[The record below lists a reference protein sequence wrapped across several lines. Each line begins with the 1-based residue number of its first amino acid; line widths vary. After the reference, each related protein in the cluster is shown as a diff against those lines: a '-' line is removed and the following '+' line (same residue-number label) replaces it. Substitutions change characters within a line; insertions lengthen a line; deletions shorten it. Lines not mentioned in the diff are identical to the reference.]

1 MERLKPFFPVGC
13 KISSEISWASAGLFA
28 AVFIAF
34 ATFGVRF
41 SAAISDLYD
50 ELHPGRLIT
59 DAVMPSFRQLLAGS
73 LTGFYAFLAILP
85 LWALFHYL
93 LHFRESKSI
102 YLMRRL
108 PQKNELAKRCLSA
121 PAAAAVIALIAAL
134 LSVLLCFIAY
144 CLLTPAPA
152 LPQNIRQIL
161 SN

>member
-13 KISSEISWASAGLFA
+13 RISGEICAAAAGLFA
-28 AVFIAF
+28 AAFITF
-34 ATFGVRF
+34 ASFGVRF
-41 SAAISDLYD
+41 SEALSGLYD
-50 ELHPGRLIT
+50 KVHPDRLI
-59 DAVMPSFRQLLAGS
+59 AAAAMPSFRQLLAGS

-108 PQKNELAKRCLSA
+108 PQKSELAKRCLSA
-121 PAAAAVIALIAAL
+121 PAAAAVIALITAL

-152 LPQNIRQIL
+152 LPENIRQIL

>member
-13 KISSEISWASAGLFA
+13 RIQNEIFWASAGLFA
-28 AVFIAF
+28 AAFIAF

-41 SAAISDLYD
+41 SAAVSALYD
-50 ELHPGRLIT
+50 ELHPDRLIANA
-59 DAVMPSFRQLLAGS
+59 AVPSFRQLFAGS

-108 PQKNELAKRCLSA
+108 PQKNEMIKRCLSA
-121 PAAAAVIALIAAL
+121 PAAAAIIALIAAL
-134 LSVLLCFIAY
+134 LSMLLCFLAY

-152 LPQNIRQIL
+152 LPQNIRQLL

>member
-13 KISSEISWASAGLFA
+13 RISNEIFLASAGLFA
-28 AVFIAF
+28 AAFIAF
-34 ATFGVRF
+34 AAFGVRF
-41 SAAISDLYD
+41 SAAVSALYD
-50 ELHPGRLIT
+50 ELHPNRLIT
-59 DAVMPSFRQLLAGS
+59 DAVMPSFRQLFAGS

-108 PQKNELAKRCLSA
+108 PQKNELTKRCLSA
-121 PAAAAVIALIAAL
+121 PAAAAVIALITAL
-134 LSVLLCFIAY
+134 LSALLCFIAY

-152 LPQNIRQIL
+152 LPQNIRQLL
-161 SN
+161 SI